1 MYALVMQYDN
11 MMVWGSVIETDI
23 EYFDMILYDNIM
35 LIQFNLSF
43 TIFPGWGGYADHQA
57 RDIWIGEAH
66 GWTLAGISGAMGLSK
81 LCIKRRLVQG
91 MRWMNRER
99 FVGFVWFIFGC
110 GFDFLQIHTSK
121 KGVMPTILLFFQDF
135 AFAVQ
140 ILCWSFHIWHRSCN
154 FDLSGGNTHSER
166 KGSFVISGPRTQSSI
181 VLKWRWGVRCWLLS
195 YWCSQMY
202 MVISKK
208 R

>member
-91 MRWMNRER
+91 MKVNESREICWFCLIYFWVWVWLHTDSYIQKGCHADH
-99 FVGFVWFIFGC
+99 FVVFSRCCIC
-110 GFDFLQIHTSK
+110 CSNS
-121 KGVMPTILLFFQDF
+121 LL
-135 AFAVQ
+135 V
-140 ILCWSFHIWHRSCN
+140 
-154 FDLSGGNTHSER
+154 
-166 KGSFVISGPRTQSSI
+166 
-181 VLKWRWGVRCWLLS
+181 LS
-195 YWCSQMY
+195 YLAY
-202 MVISKK
+202 VL
-208 R
+208 